1 MQIFLPNGSTDG
13 IWVVQKSNWTGVG
26 LVIPRNHFAEGR
38 LRNELSGPGVYV
50 LVGAAEGESFDQ
62 RIYIGESDSL
72 KSRLEGHMKTVDF
85 WNRALVFA
93 AKDGNLNKA
102 HVRFIESRLITIARD
117 AGRVEVANNTGGST
131 VALSESEEAT
141 VDGFLLEMLTLYP
154 VMGLAAFDHGR
165 PEMRQDRVVMFC
177 KGPDASAQGYE
188 TADGFVVMA
197 GALLRRRATESRYP
211 AVTKRVEAMHAE
223 GLLETV
229 SDDQFKLTADHL
241 FTSPSLAADVVLG
254 RSANGRTEWKTA
266 DGQTL
271 KELQERELE

>member
-38 LRNELSGPGVYV
+38 LRDELSGPGVYV

-72 KSRLEGHMKTVDF
+72 KSRLEGHQKTLDF

-102 HVRFIESRLITIARD
+102 HVRFIESHLITLARE
-117 AGRVEVANNTGGST
+117 AGRVEVANNTGGSA
-131 VALSESEEAT
+131 VALSEAEEAM
-141 VDGFLLEMLTLYP
+141 VSGFMLEMLTLYP
-154 VMGLAAFDHGR
+154 VMGLAAFHQGR
-165 PEMRQDRVVMFC
+165 PETRKDRVVLSC
-177 KGPDASAQGYE
+177 SGPDASAQGYE
-188 TADGFVVMA
+188 TADGFVVME

-211 AVTKRVEAMHAE
+211 TVTKRVEAMLTE
-223 GLLETV
+223 GILEAV
-229 SDDQFKLTADHL
+229 SDDQFRLTSDYL
-241 FTSPSLAADVVLG
+241 FSSPSLAADVVLG